1 MKILKLIF
9 KNAFRH
15 KLRTFLTILG
25 IGIAVMGF
33 ALMRFVVGAWN
44 AGVEVAA
51 ADRVIVRHAVS
62 FVFELPYSYGERIRT
77 GIPGLRDV
85 TNCNW
90 FNGIYKDPH
99 DWKNYFPR
107 IAINPENFF
116 KIYPEF
122 KVPQDQLETFQR
134 ERNSCIIGTKTAKIH
149 NLKIGDTIQLEGDI
163 YPGTY
168 NFVIRGIYTGRDR
181 STDETQ
187 MFFDWKYL
195 DEAVKKNIPSK
206 AGNVGWY
213 VLQVNSPKEIAN
225 ISSRVDAL
233 FKNSAAETKTE
244 TERAFNQSF
253 ISMYSALFTAMNFV
267 SFVVIGVILLVLA
280 NTMAMSARER
290 INEYAVMKTIGFSGK
305 HLAALIAGEAIF
317 IAIIGGLVGLL
328 LAVPVTLG
336 FAQMFPTWFPNLPK
350 MDTVVILAFAAAI
363 VVGIVSAF
371 FPALRAARMRI
382 VDGLRYIG

>member
-33 ALMRFVVGAWN
+33 ALMRFVVNAWY
-44 AGVEVAA
+44 AGVEVAS
-51 ADRVIVRHAVS
+51 ADRLIVRHAVS
-62 FVFELPYSYGERIRT
+62 FVFSLPFSYADKIRSNV
-77 GIPGLRDV
+77 PGVRDV
-85 TNCNW
+85 TNCTW
-90 FNGIYKDPH
+90 FNGVYKDSN

-107 IAINPENFF
+107 IGVSPDNFF

-134 ERNSCIIGTKTAKIH
+134 ERNSCIIGQKTAKIQ
-149 NLKIGDTIQLEGDI
+149 NLKIGDIIQLEGDI

-168 NFVIRGIYTGRDR
+168 QFVVRGIYTGRDR

-187 MFFDWKYL
+187 MFFDWRYL
-195 DEAVKKNIPSK
+195 DEAVKKNNPTR
-206 AGNVGWY
+206 AGQIGWY
-213 VLQVNSPKEIAN
+213 VLQVDNPHDIAN

-244 TERAFNQSF
+244 TEKAFNQSF
-253 ISMYSALFTAMNFV
+253 VSMYSALFTAMNFV

-290 INEYAVMKTIGFSGK
+290 ITEYAVMKTIGFSGK
-305 HLAALIAGEAIF
+305 HLVALIAGEAIF
-317 IAIIGGLVGLL
+317 IAIIGGIIGLV
-328 LAVPVTLG
+328 LAVPAALG
-336 FAQMFPTWFPNLPK
+336 FAQMFPTWFPNLPNLN
-350 MDTVVILAFAAAI
+350 TIVILAFGAAI
-363 VVGIVSAF
+363 LVGIASAF
-371 FPALRAARMRI
+371 FPALRASRMRI

>member
-77 GIPGLRDV
+77 SVQGIRDV

-99 DWKNYFPR
+99 DFKNYFPR

-213 VLQVNSPKEIAN
+213 VLQVNNPKEIAN
-225 ISSRVDAL
+225 ISSGVDAL

-328 LAVPVTLG
+328 LAVPVALG

>member
-33 ALMRFVVGAWN
+33 ALMRFVVNAWN
-44 AGVEVAA
+44 AGVEIAA
-51 ADRVIVRHAVS
+51 ADRLIVRHAVS
-62 FVFELPYSYGERIRT
+62 FVFELPYSYGDKIRSSVP
-77 GIPGLRDV
+77 GIRDV

-99 DWKNYFPR
+99 DFKNYFPR
-107 IAINPENFF
+107 IAVNPDNFF
-116 KIYPEF
+116 KMYPEF
-122 KVPQDQLETFQR
+122 KVPQDQLEIFQR
-134 ERNSCIIGTKTAKIH
+134 ERNSCIIGQKTAKVQK
-149 NLKIGDTIQLEGDI
+149 LKIGDTIQLEGDI

-181 STDETQ
+181 ATDETQ
-187 MFFDWKYL
+187 MFFDWRYL
-195 DEAVKKNIPSK
+195 DESVKKNVPSK
-206 AGNVGWY
+206 AGKVGWY
-213 VLQVNSPKEIAN
+213 VLQVDNPKEIAN
-225 ISSRVDAL
+225 ISSTVDSL

-244 TERAFNQSF
+244 TEKAFTQSF
-253 ISMYSALFTAMNFV
+253 ISMYSALFTAMNVV

-290 INEYAVMKTIGFSGK
+290 LTEYAVMKTIGFTGK
-305 HLAALIAGEAIF
+305 HLVALIAGEAIF
-317 IAIIGGLVGLL
+317 IAIIGGLVGLV
-328 LAVPVTLG
+328 LAVPVALG

-350 MDTVVILAFAAAI
+350 MDTVVIMAFAAAI
-363 VVGIVSAF
+363 VVGIISAF
-371 FPALRAARMRI
+371 FPAMRAARMRI

>member
-33 ALMRFVVGAWN
+33 ALMRFVVNAWY

-51 ADRVIVRHAVS
+51 ADRLIVRHAVS
-62 FVFELPYSYGERIRT
+62 FVFQLPYSYAEKVRSSV
-77 GIPGLRDV
+77 PGVRDV
-85 TNCNW
+85 TNCTW
-90 FNGIYKDPH
+90 FNGVYKDSN

-107 IAINPENFF
+107 IAVNPENFF
-116 KIYPEF
+116 KLYPEF

-134 ERNSCIIGTKTAKIH
+134 ERNSCILGIKTAKVQ
-149 NLKIGDTIQLEGDI
+149 NLKIGDIIQVEGDI

-168 NFVIRGIYTGRDR
+168 QFVIRGIYTGRDR
-181 STDETQ
+181 GTDETQ
-187 MFFDWKYL
+187 MFFDWRYL
-195 DEAVKKNIPSK
+195 DEAVKKNLPTS
-206 AGNVGWY
+206 AGQVGWY
-213 VLQVNSPKEIAN
+213 VLQVDNPNDIAN

-244 TERAFNQSF
+244 TEKAFNQSF
-253 ISMYSALFTAMNFV
+253 ISMYSTLFTAMNFV

-317 IAIIGGLVGLL
+317 ISIIGGIIGLV
-328 LAVPVTLG
+328 LAVPAALG
-336 FAQMFPTWFPNLPK
+336 FAQMFPTWFPNLPNLN
-350 MDTVVILAFAAAI
+350 MIVILAFAAAI
-363 VVGIVSAF
+363 LVGIASAF
-371 FPALRAARMRI
+371 FPALRASRMRI

>member
-33 ALMRFVVGAWN
+33 ALMRFVVNAWN
-44 AGVEVAA
+44 AGVEIAA

-62 FVFELPYSYGERIRT
+62 FVFELPYSYGEKIRSSV
-77 GIPGLRDV
+77 PGVLDV

-90 FNGIYKDPH
+90 FNGVYKDPH
-99 DWKNYFPR
+99 DFKNYFPR
-107 IAINPENFF
+107 IAVNPDNFF
-116 KIYPEF
+116 KLYPEF

-134 ERNSCIIGTKTAKIH
+134 ERNSCIIGTKTAKIQ
-149 NLKIGDTIQLEGDI
+149 NLKIGDVIQLEGDI

-181 STDETQ
+181 ATDETQ
-187 MFFDWKYL
+187 MFFDWRYL
-195 DEAVKKNIPSK
+195 DEAVKKNVPSK
-206 AGNVGWY
+206 AGKVGWY
-213 VLQVNSPKEIAN
+213 VLQVDNPKNIAN
-225 ISSRVDAL
+225 ISSSVDAL

-244 TERAFNQSF
+244 TEKAFTQSF

-305 HLAALIAGEAIF
+305 HLATLIAGEAIL
-317 IAIIGGLVGLL
+317 IAIIGGVVGLL
-328 LAVPVTLG
+328 LAVPVALG

-350 MDTVVILAFAAAI
+350 MDTVVVMAFAAAI